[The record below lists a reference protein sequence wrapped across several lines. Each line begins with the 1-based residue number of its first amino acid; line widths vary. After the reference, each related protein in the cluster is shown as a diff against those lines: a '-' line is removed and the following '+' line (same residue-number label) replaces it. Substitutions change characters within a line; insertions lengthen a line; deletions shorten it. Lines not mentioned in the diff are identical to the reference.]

1 VFARLIF
8 VLVLALVTACGEPV
22 SPGDGARILVLGDS
36 MLAMNRNTGGAVAQ
50 ILESGLD
57 EPVTDRSTPGAR
69 YFHALPVSGAAG
81 MRIDAQY
88 RSGDWDW
95 VVMNGGGN
103 DILFG
108 CGCGACTR
116 VLDRLVSADGSA
128 GAIPALV
135 GRIRAEGARVI
146 YLGYLRNPGV
156 QTPIKACGP
165 AGNELDRRLAKMA
178 ARDPGVTFVA
188 LSDLVPWGDRS
199 LSRGRPDPPLG
210 PGQPGH
216 RGARAGLP
224 ARHGP
229 PRRLGPLRRHCPR
242 PASVPPKARART

>member
-1 VFARLIF
+1 MFARLIF

-165 AGNELDRRLAKMA
+165 AGNELDRRLVKMA

-199 LSRGRPDPPLG
+199 FHAADLIHPSVQGSRAIAARVLAYLRAMGR
-210 PGQPGH
+210 
-216 RGARAGLP
+216 RGD
-224 ARHGP
+224 
-229 PRRLGPLRRHCPR
+229 
-242 PASVPPKARART
+242 